1 MFIADNF
8 YRPANSLSLSSKVG
22 KKVITLPII
31 ILRVTVNVAC
41 KRKKCW
47 KAKRGESKGRGKTKF
62 VLFQIIHLFIA
73 LVYRAWER
81 FSKRGEGITR

>member
-47 KAKRGESKGRGKTKF
+47 KAKRGESKGERQNK
-62 VLFQIIHLFIA
+62 VCPLPDYPS
-73 LVYRAWER
+73 VYRAWER